1 MENLIQSIRSMIV
14 EQLRLTIA
22 PESIGE
28 DTPLFGEGGM
38 GFDSVDAL
46 ELVLGLEQHFGVEVA
61 DEEVG
66 RRVLQSVRTM
76 ADFVREQ
83 RVGAA

>member
-1 MENLIQSIRSMIV
+1 MELEAAIKKMLV
-14 EQLRLTIA
+14 EQLRLTIEPA
-22 PESIGE
+22 DIGTE
-28 DTPLFGEGGM
+28 TLLFGDEGM

-46 ELVLGLEQHFGVEVA
+46 ELVLGLEQQFGVDIP

-76 ADFVREQ
+76 ADFVRGQ
-83 RVGAA
+83 RGDAA